1 MSKAHVVINWI
12 ATIAAIILGL
22 LGATGVQWTP
32 QLPVPAAVC
41 PACPAVPA
49 TPDATDPGAPTAE
62 RDGGPGVIGMALGI
76 LAAPIGCGN
85 PALQQVGGSVGRC
98 LLSCGA
104 SDVRAV
110 IKDHQGGQAIDGA
123 AIGWSTLDCV
133 VPCLLSA
140 GYSLLAQVTGSEGVA
155 DTRVA
160 EFPVDRATPLERV
173 CGSRE
178 GLPTCRLLVRPMST
192 H

>member
-1 MSKAHVVINWI
+1 MSKAHIIINWI

-32 QLPVPAAVC
+32 QLPVPAAPAVC
-41 PACPAVPA
+41 PACPVAPA
-49 TPDATDPGAPTAE
+49 APDATDPGVPTAE
-62 RDGGPGVIGMALGI
+62 RDGGPGAIGMVLGL

-85 PALQQVGGSVGRC
+85 PAAQQIGGSAGRC

-104 SDVRAV
+104 SDVQAV
-110 IKDHQGGQAIDGA
+110 LKNQQGGQAIDGA

-140 GYSLLAQVTGSEGVA
+140 GYSLLAQVAGSEGAVDA
-155 DTRVA
+155 TRA
-160 EFPVDRATPLERV
+160 TFPVDRSTPLESV
-173 CGSRE
+173 CGSRD
-178 GLPTCRLLVRPMST
+178 GMPTCRIVAIRQ
-192 H
+192 